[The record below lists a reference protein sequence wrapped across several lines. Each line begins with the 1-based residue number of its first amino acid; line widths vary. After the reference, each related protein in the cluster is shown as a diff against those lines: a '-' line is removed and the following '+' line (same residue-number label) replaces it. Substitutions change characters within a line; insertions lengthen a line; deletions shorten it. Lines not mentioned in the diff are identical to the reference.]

1 MQDIGPALKD
11 LTDCR
16 ARQCDWIIGE
26 STSSALSNGTGRT
39 DLRSEEVTELSLKGD
54 LRLTR
59 HKSGNRHSTW
69 GVGVC
74 IVCARGRGHD
84 DRWVQQR
91 PANL

>member
-1 MQDIGPALKD
+1 MQDVRPALQD
-11 LTDCR
+11 LTVCR
-16 ARQCDWIIGE
+16 ARRCDCIIGE
-26 STSSALSNGTGRT
+26 STSNALSDETGRT
-39 DLRSEEVTELSLKGD
+39 DLRPEEVTELSLKGD

-74 IVCARGRGHD
+74 IVCAKGRGHD
-84 DRWVQQR
+84 VRWVQQR